1 MGKVRRPRIPPH
13 PASRAPPKQTPL
25 FFFKSSHRLTAT
37 RSPPSRHPQRGAA
50 PTTKIVG
57 MCARPGSRAAK
68 SKPYRRT
75 AGHKPMSKDQM
86 EFYQQAAAEG
96 KTVHGRA
103 MGKASAQ
110 ALAGDTAAGARGG
123 AAGASGRSTK
133 AKGKGKGAKNVDY
146 TAMVVSEAEA
156 QLAQRLAN
164 GRGGRGYIA
173 MKGRNSKS
181 DASLASLDLA
191 DEDTVR
197 ELLGRL
203 PVGHV
208 NERARLKTALEK
220 NFARW
225 WQLLQSEFSLLLY
238 GFGSKKELLEDFANK
253 MLTDGGVIVVNGY
266 FPGLTPKQILAA
278 AAAAVHPGTPS
289 RDLHG
294 TNTETLLAMI
304 AEATSAP
311 HLLAHQ
317 NKSAIAAKERGERA
331 SKRGGGG
338 KDDEGGGDKNPLA
351 LANPEDLPGDGSLA
365 TTGAA
370 QSYHPPRRLYIVL
383 HNIDGQQLRSPE
395 AQALLGELA
404 AMPRVHL
411 VSSVDHVNAPLLWS
425 KREAARFNFVWQ
437 EATTFAPYKYETAH
451 VPQMLAS
458 KGEERHVRG
467 AVNVLRSL
475 TSNARDIFRLL
486 AEHQLAN
493 PESGGMTF
501 HAFYTRCREEFLAT
515 SETTLKS
522 HLTEFIDHELT
533 RTKKGSEGIVIPFAD
548 EVIAQLLEQIKD

>member
-1 MGKVRRPRIPPH
+1 M
-13 PASRAPPKQTPL
+13 AP
-25 FFFKSSHRLTAT
+25 
-37 RSPPSRHPQRGAA
+37 
-50 PTTKIVG
+50 TKIVG
-57 MCARPGSRAAK
+57 MIARPGSRAAK
-68 SKPYRRT
+68 SKPHRRA
-75 AGHKPMSKDQM
+75 AGHKPMSKEQV
-86 EFYQQAAAEG
+86 EFFQKAAAEG
-96 KTVHGRA
+96 KQVLGRGA
-103 MGKASAQ
+103 AKASAQ
-110 ALAGDTAAGARGG
+110 ALAGDSSGGARGG
-123 AAGASGRSTK
+123 VAGASGRPGK
-133 AKGKGKGAKNVDY
+133 PKGKKGGAKGVDY

-173 MKGRNSKS
+173 MKGKNSKS

-238 GFGSKKELLEDFANK
+238 GFGSKKELMEDFASK

-278 AAAAVHPGTPS
+278 AAAAVHPGVPS

-311 HLLAHQ
+311 HLLAQ
-317 NKSAIAAKERGERA
+317 RTKSAIAAKQRGERA
-331 SKRGGGG
+331 SKRGGTDPGG
-338 KDDEGGGDKNPLA
+338 VDGGGGGSDAAVGEEKNAA
-351 LANPEDLPGDGSLA
+351 LAGAKDLPGERSSSLGPN
-365 TTGAA
+365 GAKPERHHH
-370 QSYHPPRRLYIVL
+370 HPPKRLYIVL

-411 VSSVDHVNAPLLWS
+411 VASVDHVNAPLLWS

-501 HAFYTRCREEFLAT
+501 HAFYTRCREQFLAT

-522 HLTEFIDHELT
+522 HLTEFVDHELT
-533 RTKKGSEGIVIPFAD
+533 RTKRGSEGVDLVHIPFAD
-548 EVIAQLLEQIKD
+548 DVIAQLLEQIKD